1 VIAEA
6 ASAEGMRTLWE
17 DGIDKVAVGL
27 TSAEE
32 LARVCSA

>member
-6 ASAEGMRTLWE
+6 ARAEGMRTMWE
-17 DGIDKVAVGL
+17 DGIDKVAGGL